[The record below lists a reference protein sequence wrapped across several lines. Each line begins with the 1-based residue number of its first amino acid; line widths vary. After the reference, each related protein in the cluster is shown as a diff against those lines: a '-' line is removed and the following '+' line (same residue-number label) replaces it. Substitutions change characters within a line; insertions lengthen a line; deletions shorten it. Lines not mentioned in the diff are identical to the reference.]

1 MKNNFVI
8 VPARGG
14 SKGIKNKNLQKVF
27 GKPLVVRSINHAKII
42 LPDNRIILSTDS
54 TKIINEV
61 AKYFKIA
68 FKLPN
73 KNSISNFGPFLIHYR
88 SSRLAGDKSLISDT
102 LFDIRAN
109 LLRLNQEIDKIC
121 LLQPS
126 SPFRSTKELLKV
138 RKLMSKPGGKK
149 ISKLSVVKVED
160 NHPARMYKLDSSH
173 NLIRLNGYSKYK
185 HARRQDLPITY
196 IRDGG
201 FYIIGDQLIKDK
213 IQYSDSPTP
222 IIREF
227 PNSLNIDSRLDLI
240 TVSVIESENMLIGDP
255 NEDIR

>member
-27 GKPLVVRSINHAKII
+27 GKSLVIRSINHAKLI
-42 LPDNRIILSTDS
+42 LPDNQIILSTDS
-54 TKIINEV
+54 TKIMNEV
-61 AKYFKIA
+61 ATYFKFI
-68 FKLPN
+68 FKLPK
-73 KNSISNFGPFLIHYR
+73 KNSISNFGPFLIHFR
-88 SSRLAGDKSLISDT
+88 SSRLAGDRSLISDT
-102 LFDIRAN
+102 LFDIRSN
-109 LLRLNQEIDKIC
+109 LLQLNQKIDKIC
-121 LLQPS
+121 LLQPT

-138 RKLMSKPGGKK
+138 RSLMLKSGGKR

-160 NHPARMYKLDSSH
+160 NHPSRMYKLDGRH
-173 NLIRLNGYSKYK
+173 NLIRLSGYSKYK
-185 HARRQDLPITY
+185 HARRQDLPTIY

-201 FYIIGDQLIKDK
+201 FYVIGEQLIKNK

-227 PNSLNIDSRLDLI
+227 PNSLNIDSKLDLI
-240 TVSVIESENMLIGDP
+240 TVSAIELENMLIDDP
-255 NEDIR
+255 NENIR